1 MIFSPR
7 PAASGLSPHS
17 RGKHAR
23 RGSWRVSTGSIPAFT
38 GETPAAPQGSPVTE
52 VYPRIHGGNPVQ
64 AGKFQ
69 QAGGLSP
76 HSRGKRDCRCGEP
89 DSGGSIPAFT
99 GETLVTVTMAWRK
112 GVYPRI
118 HGGNGPVW
126 FQAVVAL
133 GLSPHSRGKH
143 NVCTQEKLPIG
154 SIPAFTGETESECG
168 FRLNSEVYPRIH
180 GGNCCGCWR
189 VSRCQGLSPHS
200 RGKQSARS
208 RSPLL
213 VGSIPA
219 FTGETCPLGNGAPW
233 A

>member
-1 MIFSPR
+1 MIRSIPAFTGETTDTGCCAVGSGVYPRIHGGNSLIFSPR

-126 FQAVVAL
+126 D
-133 GLSPHSRGKH
+133 
-143 NVCTQEKLPIG
+143 
-154 SIPAFTGETESECG
+154 
-168 FRLNSEVYPRIH
+168 
-180 GGNCCGCWR
+180 
-189 VSRCQGLSPHS
+189 
-200 RGKQSARS
+200 
-208 RSPLL
+208 
-213 VGSIPA
+213 
-219 FTGETCPLGNGAPW
+219 
-233 A
+233 